1 MTLVGL
7 ERKATREFGGGNA
20 LRCLRGSEIVG
31 YIINVFIW
39 YREILFHLWWAVCL
53 DMYPGET
60 RKHGKSDVIYAIWS
74 IQSDGG

>member
-1 MTLVGL
+1 M
-7 ERKATREFGGGNA
+7 
-20 LRCLRGSEIVG
+20 CLYGIVT
-31 YIINVFIW
+31 FFF
-39 YREILFHLWWAVCL
+39 LLWWAVCL